1 MADTTVDIWAVK
13 PNSDE
18 IYRGEISVSPGEQFL
33 LSVRVCNASSRERF
47 YEVGVDF
54 GEYEHKGHLVSPNSC
69 VRFDFPVSVDKSTT
83 IKISVVYI
91 DYETQ
96 EPFVVGDYYFKV
108 NVENRPTV
116 ELSGILYAGG
126 KAYEPGKEVVVNKG
140 DYVVVRVG
148 YNCNESVTLELVEQ
162 ASGNVIGE
170 RSVKGSGAVE
180 FKVTV
185 QHSMSPLVRAVWN
198 GDVVAVDGSWIVI
211 AKSVTQPSQPSQPSQ
226 PTQPTQP
233 TNPSQPSQPSQPPP
247 ISPVEALLGGLLI
260 SAVLIL
266 LMERR

>member
-1 MADTTVDIWAVK
+1 MTEVDIWAVK

-33 LSVRVCNASSRERF
+33 LSVRVCNASTRERF

-69 VRFDFPVSVDKSTT
+69 ARFDFPVSVDKSTT
-83 IKISVVYI
+83 IEIRVVYI
-91 DYETQ
+91 DYETEQ
-96 EPFVVGDYYFKV
+96 VHSVGTYYFKV
-108 NVENRPTV
+108 EVVSLPTV
-116 ELSGILYAGG
+116 KLSGVLYAGG

-148 YNCNESVTLELVEQ
+148 YNCNENVTLELIEQ
-162 ASGNVIGE
+162 TSGDVLGE
-170 RSVKGSGAVE
+170 RSVKGNGTVE

-185 QHSMSPLVRAVWN
+185 QHSMSPEVRAVWN

-211 AKSVTQPSQPSQPSQ
+211 VRSVTQPSHPSQPSQPYQPQQPSQPSQ
-226 PTQPTQP
+226 PTQSPL
-233 TNPSQPSQPSQPPP
+233 P
-247 ISPVEALLGGLLI
+247 ISPVEALFGGLFV
-260 SAVLIL
+260 SAVIIL